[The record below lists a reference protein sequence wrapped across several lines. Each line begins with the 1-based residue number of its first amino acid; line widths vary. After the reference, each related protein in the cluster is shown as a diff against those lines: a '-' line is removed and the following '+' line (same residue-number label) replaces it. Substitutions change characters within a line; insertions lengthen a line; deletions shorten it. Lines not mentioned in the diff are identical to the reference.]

1 MKTNKLLVYQL
12 NTCKH
17 NFTHIYTV
25 KNVHLTAGFFN
36 FAFTLNTNM
45 ILGLSN
51 YRDSTCYRD
60 SLGLFTIVVVDCLTI

>member
-1 MKTNKLLVYQL
+1 MQT
-12 NTCKH
+12 H

-25 KNVHLTAGFFN
+25 KNVHLTAGFFH

-51 YRDSTCYRD
+51 YRDSTRYRD
-60 SLGLFTIVVVDCLTI
+60 SLGLFTIVIVDYLTI